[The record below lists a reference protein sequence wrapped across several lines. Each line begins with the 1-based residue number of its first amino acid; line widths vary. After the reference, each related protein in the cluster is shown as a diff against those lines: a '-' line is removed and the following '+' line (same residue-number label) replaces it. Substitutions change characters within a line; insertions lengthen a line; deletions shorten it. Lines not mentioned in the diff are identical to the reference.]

1 MLYKYLCAE
10 MKKDK
15 VLTFTAHIDKFTI
28 NIDIASKIA
37 TILDKCGKNYWDD
50 NNYIDNKINILLKLI
65 SDRIGSRKM
74 WMPRI
79 AGA

>member
-1 MLYKYLCAE
+1 MLYNYLCAE

-15 VLTFTAHIDKFTI
+15 VLNCTAHIDKFTI
-28 NIDIASKIA
+28 SIDIASKIA
-37 TILDKCGKNYWDD
+37 TILD
-50 NNYIDNKINILLKLI
+50 INILLKLI

>member
-1 MLYKYLCAE
+1 MLYNYLCAE

-15 VLTFTAHIDKFTI
+15 TLTCTSQIDDFTI

-50 NNYIDNKINILLKLI
+50 NNYTDNKINILLKLI